1 MLPTMTLD
9 CIPEVNIMTR
19 RLKITS
25 DGTFI
30 EQRRFMTA

>member
-9 CIPEVNIMTR
+9 CIPAVNNMTR
-19 RLKITS
+19 RLQIDS
-25 DGTFI
+25 DGTFT